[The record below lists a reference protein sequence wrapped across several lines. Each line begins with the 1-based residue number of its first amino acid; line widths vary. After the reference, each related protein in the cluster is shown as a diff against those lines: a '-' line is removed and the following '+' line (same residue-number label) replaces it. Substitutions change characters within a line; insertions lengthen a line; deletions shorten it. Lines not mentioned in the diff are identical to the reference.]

1 MADGVFEVGLGYVN
15 AHFVVVDDGVVLVDS
30 GLPGRSATV
39 EQALHEARRE
49 LGDVHT
55 ILLTHRRPDHVG
67 NAADLRRRSAA
78 RVVAHVADAMR

>member
-1 MADGVFEVGLGYVN
+1 VREVTDGVFEVGLGYVN

-39 EQALHEARRE
+39 EQALHEARRK

-55 ILLTHRRPDHVG
+55 ILLTHRHPAVAGR
-67 NAADLRRRSAA
+67 ARSAGH
-78 RVVAHVADAMR
+78 RG